1 MGGVLDNGVR
11 VSEVVSVVIGVCKF
25 NIFPFL
31 AFAQIL
37 KLYEKFRFLNIKFG
51 LLLHEFLN
59 KTASLVGRNQSIS
72 PDQF

>member
-1 MGGVLDNGVR
+1 MGGVLDYGVR
-11 VSEVVSVVIGVCKF
+11 ISEIASIVVGVCNF

-59 KTASLVGRNQSIS
+59 KTASIIGKNQSIS
-72 PDQF
+72 PD